1 MLNFLIKRLLYALL
15 ILWGVIT
22 VVFFLFNILPG
33 DPAKMMLGQRS
44 DISTIESI
52 RKELGLDKSKG
63 MQYLKYLNDLS
74 PISIHN
80 INNTDSY
87 FYLDSLTY
95 NATKLFHISSTN
107 VIVAKQPYLRRS
119 YQSKKLVSEIISE
132 TLPNTFILALVS
144 IIFATVVGVFLGII
158 AAIKKDSFFDRS
170 SLFFSAFGMSLPSF
184 FAAIL
189 IGWIFAFV
197 LGDITGLNLTGNLY
211 EIDDFG
217 EGINL
222 QLKNLILPAFT
233 LGIRPLAIVI
243 QLSRNSM
250 LDVLSQDYIRT
261 AKAKGLS
268 FSRIIWKHALKNS
281 LNPVITA
288 VSGWFASLM
297 AGVVFIEYI
306 FGWKGLGFIIVD
318 SLNKYDFPVIV
329 GCVLTISVFFIIIN
343 TFVDILYGIL
353 DPRIRINSN

>member
-1 MLNFLIKRLLYALL
+1 LLYALL

-22 VVFFLFNILPG
+22 VIFFLFNILPG

-74 PISIHN
+74 IISIHN
-80 INNTDSY
+80 EINNESY
-87 FYLDSLTY
+87 FYIDFTKQ
-95 NATKLFHISSTN
+95 NAKKLFNISSESI
-107 VIVAKQPYLRRS
+107 IVFKTPYLRRS
-119 YQSKKLVSEIISE
+119 YQSKKLVSQIIEE
-132 TLPNTFILALVS
+132 TLPNTFILALTS
-144 IIFATVVGVFLGII
+144 MIFASLLGVFLGII
-158 AAIKKDSFFDRS
+158 AAIKKDSFFDHA

-184 FAAIL
+184 FAAII

-197 LGDITGLNLTGNLY
+197 LSDITGLNLTGNLY
-211 EIDDFG
+211 EIDDLGNG
-217 EGINL
+217 EYL
-222 QLKNLILPAFT
+222 RLKNLILPAIT

-268 FSRIIWKHALKNS
+268 FKRIIWKHALKNS

-288 VSGWFASLM
+288 ISGWFASLM

-306 FGWKGLGFIIVD
+306 FGWKGLGYVIVN
-318 SLNKYDFPVIV
+318 SLNNYDFPVIV
-329 GCVLTISVFFIIIN
+329 GCVLTISVIFIIIN
-343 TFVDILYGIL
+343 TLVDILYGIL
-353 DPRIRINSN
+353 DPRIRLSN

>member
-1 MLNFLIKRLLYALL
+1 MLSFLTKRFLYALL
-15 ILWGVIT
+15 VLWGVISL
-22 VVFFLFNILPG
+22 VFFLFNILPG
-33 DPAKMMLGQRS
+33 DPAKMMMGQRS

-52 RKELGLDKSKG
+52 RKELGLDRSKG

-74 PISIHN
+74 PISFHN
-80 INNTDSY
+80 PKNSESY
-87 FYLDSLTY
+87 FYLDTTY
-95 NATKLFHISSTN
+95 YNSKKLFNSSSN
-107 VIVAKQPYLRRS
+107 SVVVLKSPYLRRS
-119 YQSKKLVSEIISE
+119 YQSKKQVSEIIKE

-144 IIFATVVGVFLGII
+144 IIFATLIGIFLGII
-158 AAIKKDSFFDRS
+158 AAIKKDSFFDRV
-170 SLFFSAFGMSLPSF
+170 SLLFSALGMSLPSF

-189 IGWIFAFV
+189 IGWIFAFI
-197 LGDITGLNLTGNLY
+197 LGNFTGLNLTGNLY

-217 EGINL
+217 EGIHL

-268 FSRIIWKHALKNS
+268 FSRIIWRHALKNS

-306 FGWKGLGFIIVD
+306 FGWKGLGYVIVD
-318 SLNKYDFPVIV
+318 SLNKYDFPVIM
-329 GCVLTISVFFIIIN
+329 GCVLTISIIFIIIN
-343 TFVDILYGIL
+343 TLVDILYSFL
-353 DPRIRINSN
+353 DPRIRLSN

>member
-1 MLNFLIKRLLYALL
+1 M
-15 ILWGVIT
+15 
-22 VVFFLFNILPG
+22 
-33 DPAKMMLGQRS
+33 
-44 DISTIESI
+44 
-52 RKELGLDKSKG
+52 
-63 MQYLKYLNDLS
+63 
-74 PISIHN
+74 
-80 INNTDSY
+80 
-87 FYLDSLTY
+87 
-95 NATKLFHISSTN
+95 
-107 VIVAKQPYLRRS
+107 RRS
-119 YQSKKLVSEIISE
+119 YQSKKLVSEIIRE

-144 IIFATVVGVFLGII
+144 IIFATVLGVFLGII
-158 AAIKKDSFFDRS
+158 AAIKKDSLFDRS

-197 LGDITGLNLTGNLY
+197 LGDLTGLNLTGNLY
-211 EIDDFG
+211 EIDDLG
-217 EGINL
+217 EGIHV

>member
-1 MLNFLIKRLLYALL
+1 MLNFLIKRFLYALL

-22 VVFFLFNILPG
+22 LVFFLFNILPG

-52 RKELGLDKSKG
+52 RQELGLNKSKG

-74 PISIHN
+74 PVSFHN
-80 INNTDSY
+80 EVDQESY
-87 FYLDSLTY
+87 FFLDTKKYQS
-95 NATKLFHISSTN
+95 TKLLNISKSSV
-107 VIVAKQPYLRRS
+107 VIIKYPYLRRS
-119 YQSKKLVSEIISE
+119 YQSKKLVSKIISE

-144 IIFATVVGVFLGII
+144 IFFATLIGIFLGII
-158 AAIKKDSFFDRS
+158 AAIKKDSLFDRL
-170 SLFFSAFGMSLPSF
+170 SLLFSAFGMSLPSF

-197 LGDITGLNLTGNLY
+197 LGDITGLNLTGNIY
-211 EIDDFG
+211 EIDDMG
-217 EGINL
+217 EGIHL
-222 QLKNLILPAFT
+222 KLKNLILPAFT
-233 LGIRPLAIVI
+233 LAIRPLAIVI

-306 FGWKGLGFIIVD
+306 FGWKGLGYVIVD
-318 SLNKYDFPVIV
+318 SLNKYDLPVVV
-329 GCVLTISVFFIIIN
+329 GCVLTISVMFIVIN
-343 TFVDILYGIL
+343 TLVDILYAIL
-353 DPRIRINSN
+353 DPRIRLQ